1 MSPAAAAHS
10 GRVLVVL
17 VAMTGALIAAFVVA
31 PRLLANSVEAGFSDE
46 NDLRRAFRAAFVE
59 YWQAGNREFTAD
71 LAKVVDYWYRYHL
84 VKAVLAA
91 ILLAVLVTLTVKL
104 WRAFMAAGQAAL
116 GTRVGLA
123 VSGGLAAVL
132 ALCSLVL
139 VLANMQGA
147 VTPFASLL
155 PMLLGEDSA
164 PTEVITQVDRR
175 LADGT
180 RVPPLEVMIDE
191 FARYHVA
198 MAALAAVTAVLLLGA
213 CALLWRTSVRSPDR
227 RSRRVLAWFGALSAL
242 LALIMVV
249 VAVANTTNASNP
261 VPGLAALFTNGW

>member
-1 MSPAAAAHS
+1 MSSAVPARS
-10 GRVLVVL
+10 GRVVLVL
-17 VAMTGALIAAFVVA
+17 VAVAGALIAAFVVV
-31 PRLLANSVEAGFSDE
+31 PRLLANRTGVSFGGES
-46 NDLRRAFRAAFVE
+46 DLRRAFRTAFVE
-59 YWQAGNREFTAD
+59 YWRSGSREFTAD
-71 LAKVVDYWYRYHL
+71 LATVVDYWFRYHL
-84 VKAVLAA
+84 AKAVLAA
-91 ILLAVLVTLTVKL
+91 MLLAVLVVLAVRL
-104 WRAFMAAGQAAL
+104 WRAFVAAGAA
-116 GTRVGLA
+116 GRGQRMMLA
-123 VSGGLAAVL
+123 ASGSVAAVL

-139 VLANMQGA
+139 VLANVQGA

-180 RVPPLEVMIDE
+180 RVAPLEVMIDE

-213 CALLWRTSVRSPDR
+213 CAILWRASVRSPDR
-227 RSRRVLAWFGALSAL
+227 RSRRVLAWFGTLSAL
-242 LALIMVV
+242 FALVMVV